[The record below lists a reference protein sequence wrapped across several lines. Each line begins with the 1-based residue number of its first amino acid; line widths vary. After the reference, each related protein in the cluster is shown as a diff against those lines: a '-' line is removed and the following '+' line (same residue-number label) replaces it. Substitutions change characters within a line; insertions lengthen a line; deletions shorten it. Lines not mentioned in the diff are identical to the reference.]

1 MPKKESGMWRNKN
14 APMSKNYR
22 RGGSTYMGGGMT
34 PEEQSSI
41 YRGGPSQPT
50 TGMKKGGTFG
60 NFKVP
65 TLDGKPRRI
74 TKKTPQESRVRKKPG
89 MATGGKLKDPI
100 GSINNPGIVTLTKP
114 KPKPKPKPQESR
126 VRKKPGMFL
135 GGKSK
140 LKKFTGKK
148 MTKSERQKFQKD
160 GIPLRTLGKPY
171 EGKVR
176 KKPGMARGGMT
187 INKRTLDK
195 MTPKQLA
202 SDTMSEYFSSKVNE
216 SKGRKRGPGM
226 ARGGITNI
234 NKKLIDK
241 MTPKQLKSK
250 TMTDYFNSKV
260 SESRKG
266 RKKGPGR

>member
-1 MPKKESGMWRNKN
+1 MPIKESGLWRKKN

-22 RGGSTYMGGGMT
+22 KGGKSYMGGGMT
-34 PEEQSSI
+34 SEE
-41 YRGGPSQPT
+41 YAAGGPTQPSRVS
-50 TGMKKGGTFG
+50 KKGRRFITP
-60 NFKVP
+60 P
-65 TLDGKPRRI
+65 TIVDGKPMRI
-74 TKKTPQESRVRKKPG
+74 TRKTPQESK
-89 MATGGKLKDPI
+89 
-100 GSINNPGIVTLTKP
+100 
-114 KPKPKPKPQESR
+114 

-140 LKKFTGKK
+140 LKKSTGKK

-176 KKPGMARGGMT
+176 KKPGMARGGNLN
-187 INKRTLDK
+187 INKRTLAK

-226 ARGGITNI
+226 ARGGNLTI
-234 NKKLIDK
+234 NKKLIAK

>member
-1 MPKKESGMWRNKN
+1 
-14 APMSKNYR
+14 MSKNYR

-74 TKKTPQESRVRKKPG
+74 TKKTPQESKVRKRPG
-89 MATGGKLKDPI
+89 MAKGGRGVAETQGSSPLQISSKAKEIAKLKAAQRREERDRKPR
-100 GSINNPGIVTLTKP
+100 GITKSSKALTTDLIPRKEP
-114 KPKPKPKPQESR
+114 QRKTPQES
-126 VRKKPGMFL
+126 
-135 GGKSK
+135 
-140 LKKFTGKK
+140 
-148 MTKSERQKFQKD
+148 
-160 GIPLRTLGKPY
+160 
-171 EGKVR
+171 KVR
-176 KKPGMARGGMT
+176 KKPGMGRGGMT

-234 NKKLIDK
+234 NKRLIDK